1 MISLKGL
8 DIHHSS
14 TLPSILDTYLSPGYI
29 KKDEK
34 KQQKMSLSCKEEG
47 GFLETSRSDSGEE
60 STIRQKAALDQ
71 RHLEV
76 YRNMHL
82 LRDVMYHRYAVLLK
96 EKIHRQRKEIKRHE
110 QASLKPPE
118 NAREQRQ
125 GRVLGQKLPYCNL
138 SHNDSHLKSLP
149 KTSYYLIVDLQDELA
164 RRGCLKTWRD
174 QEEFWSLVGQN
185 RGTAR
190 LESRL
195 KEICERMISSRPAP
209 DQRSVERRQKEKSRT
224 APIVQITVDE
234 GSHQEQTVLSE
245 EEAGDSD
252 AALHP
257 QGKHPQEQD
266 EMEQMFPKLQVPK
279 FVTLQP
285 GFLDQF
291 KPSVLPELRI
301 CDPPQKRRRA
311 GSNLKKL
318 HLMHSLSL
326 TNMATSQRMLDRN
339 GHFKH
344 WEEEDRVHCLLQ
356 YVFPAD
362 DSKARK
368 SCNKK
373 CSLPH
378 LSLSPRRSAR
388 EMPAPSPKH
397 GTPPPTGI
405 QWSKVIPEHTEMTR
419 NKIPEPLTLE
429 EVCQQHPVKVIDHHC
444 KTWTNYV

>member
-1 MISLKGL
+1 MMSLKGL

-34 KQQKMSLSCKEEG
+34 KQQKMSLSSKEEG
-47 GFLETSRSDSGEE
+47 GFLKTSRSDSGEE
-60 STIRQKAALDQ
+60 ARVRQKAALDQ

-82 LRDVMYHRYAVLLK
+82 LRNVMYRRYVALLK
-96 EKIHRQRKEIKRHE
+96 EKIHRQRQEIKRHE
-110 QASLKPPE
+110 QASLNPPE
-118 NAREQRQ
+118 KAREQRH
-125 GRVLGQKLPYCNL
+125 GRVLGQKLPCCTL
-138 SHNDSHLKSLP
+138 SHDDSHLKSLP

-164 RRGCLKTWRD
+164 RRGCLKTRRD
-174 QEEFWSLVGQN
+174 QEEFRSLVGQN
-185 RGTAR
+185 HGTAR

-195 KEICERMISSRPAP
+195 KEIPISSRTAP

-245 EEAGDSD
+245 GEAGDSD
-252 AALHP
+252 TALHP

-291 KPSVLPELRI
+291 KPSILPELRI
-301 CDPPQKRRRA
+301 CDPPQKRRKA

-339 GHFKH
+339 GHFQH
-344 WEEEDRVHCLLQ
+344 WEEEDHVRGLDQPKRDACL
-356 YVFPAD
+356 F
-362 DSKARK
+362 SKAWHTTPYRHPMVK
-368 SCNKK
+368 SD
-373 CSLPH
+373 L
-378 LSLSPRRSAR
+378 
-388 EMPAPSPKH
+388 
-397 GTPPPTGI
+397 
-405 QWSKVIPEHTEMTR
+405 
-419 NKIPEPLTLE
+419 
-429 EVCQQHPVKVIDHHC
+429 
-444 KTWTNYV
+444 